1 MMRVFVVI
9 IAVIAVPST
18 MHASEPPSYLVLRAP
33 ERPQDKH
40 ATHGYYAG
48 RAYAVE
54 TQAYSYGWFGAKPGK
69 TKDRS
74 FGYYRNYTQ
83 WKSR

>member
-1 MMRVFVVI
+1 MRALLVTLVLV
-9 IAVIAVPST
+9 
-18 MHASEPPSYLVLRAP
+18 ASPLVASAGEPPSYLVLRAP
-33 ERPQDKH
+33 ERPQHKH

-54 TQAYSYGWFGAKPGK
+54 TQAYNYGWFGAKPGK
-69 TKDRS
+69 TWDRS